1 MSNIQLINNLRN
13 LRKSHLLTQKD
24 IARMLNISRQAYS
37 NYETGTRSPDIDLLI
52 RLSQIYTITLDELV
66 NQTFTVDGMIR
77 ERKGPH
83 FTGVELDSGDTMYL
97 TVEEVHVIQKY
108 RTLVSDNKRIVDQ
121 FLNHQ

>member
-52 RLSQIYTITLDELV
+52 RLSQLYTITLDELV

-77 ERKGPH
+77 ERKGPY
-83 FTGVELDSGDTMYL
+83 FTGVELDSCDTMYL
-97 TVEEVHVIQKY
+97 TAEEIHVIQKY